1 MKYIYEMLWIR
12 YVIALAAIL
21 SLLDGCSG
29 VQRILSRT
37 VPSYASLP
45 NGRDPRNPDQY
56 SELGKRFSA
65 KGGLI
70 PTLEDLHHRR
80 LNILEISG
88 GGPKGAFG
96 AGVLVGWGE
105 SGTRPK
111 FDIVTGI
118 SAGAL
123 LSTWAFLGEPEDDAV
138 IAELFTSM
146 KKSDVAPKPGG
157 VLRFAFGDNSFMDT
171 KPLVEKLRE
180 LITEKTIRRVAAEAR
195 KGRMLFVGLHNLDY
209 RQLWAFDLTGLA
221 ASGGPHALET
231 YRKVIQAS
239 VSPPLVFPPVE
250 IDGSLF
256 ADGGTREL
264 LLAVGLQDADRSSS
278 VLNSGD
284 GTFFIIF
291 NDKERPEVR
300 AINPD
305 IRGVIDSVA
314 ATALSANME
323 WLLLRAYALA
333 QAHRYQFK
341 MTTIPENVP
350 VPDLFDF
357 DPDRMKPLFEKGR
370 ELGRNPASWVLAPS
384 RGQDASPWL
393 IKRLSELRRE
403 R

>member
-1 MKYIYEMLWIR
+1 
-12 YVIALAAIL
+12 
-21 SLLDGCSG
+21 
-29 VQRILSRT
+29 
-37 VPSYASLP
+37 
-45 NGRDPRNPDQY
+45 
-56 SELGKRFSA
+56 
-65 KGGLI
+65 
-70 PTLEDLHHRR
+70 
-80 LNILEISG
+80 
-88 GGPKGAFG
+88 
-96 AGVLVGWGE
+96 
-105 SGTRPK
+105 
-111 FDIVTGI
+111 
-118 SAGAL
+118 
-123 LSTWAFLGEPEDDAV
+123 
-138 IAELFTSM
+138 M

-180 LITEKTIRRVAAEAR
+180 LITEKTITRVAAEAR

-314 ATALSANME
+314 ATALSANMKLSRRKE
-323 WLLLRAYALA
+323 SA
-333 QAHRYQFK
+333 Q
-341 MTTIPENVP
+341 IPPPLSDPRSDQP
-350 VPDLFDF
+350 VAPYVW
-357 DPDRMKPLFEKGR
+357 GR
-370 ELGRNPASWVLAPS
+370 KEVRT
-384 RGQDASPWL
+384 QQ
-393 IKRLSELRRE
+393 KK
-403 R
+403 

>member
-1 MKYIYEMLWIR
+1 MYSQGRMIR
-12 YVIALAAIL
+12 HVIALAVVLLVL
-21 SLLDGCSG
+21 SGCSG
-29 VQRILSRT
+29 ADRTLSTT

-70 PTLEDLHHRR
+70 PTLEELHKRR
-80 LNILEISG
+80 LNILEMSG
-88 GGPKGAFG
+88 GDAKGAFG
-96 AGVLVGWGE
+96 AGVLIGWGE

-111 FDIVTGI
+111 FDVVTGI

-138 IAELFTSM
+138 IADLFTGM

-157 VLRFAFGDNSFMDT
+157 ILRFAFGDNSFMDNT
-171 KPLVEKLRE
+171 PLIEKLQE
-180 LITEKTIRRVAAEAR
+180 LITEKTIARVAAEAR
-195 KGRMLFVGLHNLDY
+195 KGRLLLVGLHNLDY
-209 RQLWAFDLTGLA
+209 RQLWVFDLTAVA

-231 YRKVIQAS
+231 YRKIVQAS

-264 LLAVGLQDADRSSS
+264 VLAVGIEGSDVPPTVSTSA
-278 VLNSGD
+278 D
-284 GTFFIIF
+284 GTFYVISLA
-291 NDKERPEVR
+291 KEAPAVGAIRPDV
-300 AINPD
+300 
-305 IRGVIDSVA
+305 RGVIDSVVG
-314 ATALSANME
+314 TMLSANME
-323 WLLLRAYALA
+323 WMLLRVYALA

-341 MTTIPENVP
+341 LMRIPDSVP
-350 VPDLFDF
+350 IPDNFDF
-357 DPDRMKPLFEKGR
+357 DPDMMKPLFDVGR
-370 ELGRNPASWVLAPS
+370 ELARNPSSWVVAPS
-384 RGQDASPWL
+384 PGEDASPWF
-393 IKRLSELRRE
+393 IKLLTELRRE